1 MTVDSKVVDQ
11 GACPDC
17 SSSDAYTSYS
27 DGHSFCFSC
36 STYRHDSSQEE
47 GHGIVNTPLNNTVKP
62 MIPVRNTTSVLLKIT
77 VIRLYNISILTT
89 IRIIIT

>member
-1 MTVDSKVVDQ
+1 MTVESKVVDQ

-62 MIPVRNTTSVLLKIT
+62 MTNNKGLHTDIPL
-77 VIRLYNISILTT
+77 IRLYNISILTT